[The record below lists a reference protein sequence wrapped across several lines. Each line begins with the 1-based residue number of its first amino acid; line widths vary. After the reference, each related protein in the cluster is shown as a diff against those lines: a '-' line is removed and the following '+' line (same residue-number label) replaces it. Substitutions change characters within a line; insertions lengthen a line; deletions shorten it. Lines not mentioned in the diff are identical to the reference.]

1 MASRQ
6 DVVTVMQAKLAAAGK
21 TGATKK
27 ECEELMDITLASL
40 EEVVMGEGEGTGTV
54 RTVIGT
60 FKRRDVA
67 ARTAR
72 NPRTGE
78 PVEVDAK
85 SLLAFK
91 AAAPK
96 VEAPVAKPAKKA
108 AAKPAAKAAP
118 VKAGKKVLKKK

>member
-27 ECEELMDITLASL
+27 
-40 EEVVMGEGEGTGTV
+40 EVVMGEGEGTGTV